1 CMRCGLAKPSRD
13 SSPAPSYTSP
23 QPMGGAPVKPGDW
36 ICPNAQC
43 GYHNFAK
50 RTTCARCNTSAPSAP
65 GGPSAGGG
73 LGGGAGGNMSYS
85 PMNPAY
91 GSYGGPAY
99 GTQPQPQQGYGSY
112 GTQQY
117 GPPSG
122 RY

>member
-1 CMRCGLAKPSRD
+1 MSFYGTQHHAPPPQQ
-13 SSPAPSYTSP
+13 PAPVPT
-23 QPMGGAPVKPGDW
+23 PG
-36 ICPNAQC
+36 
-43 GYHNFAK
+43 
-50 RTTCARCNTSAPSAP
+50 
-65 GGPSAGGG
+65 
-73 LGGGAGGNMSYS
+73 YS